1 MYNQSSKLRQ
11 RGRPFAV
18 MQAAVCLCE
27 WRISCLTVASRV
39 ASALYSRGR
48 NAHGQTAC
56 CNSFLQA
63 YVHFVTG
70 PRLRRLRGCGCG
82 GLLAG
87 ALRTSVDVAFHYAPV
102 IARTTPTFPRA
113 AGQAGSGQQ
122 DVSYC
127 YLGRDDSQLP
137 DEAMMQYVTSAYS
150 PFQSVFM

>member
-1 MYNQSSKLRQ
+1 MCNQSSKLRQ

-48 NAHGQTAC
+48 NAHGQTVC

-102 IARTTPTFPRA
+102 IARAPRGHSH
-113 AGQAGSGQQ
+113 GQAGSGQQ